1 MGAAAGTLGRS
12 TAVYHTTR
20 RLDVATMKHVETVQ
34 RVAAFLLD
42 RSTGPVAPD
51 VKALM
56 ESFAPVAASAMP
68 EPLDGS
74 NGST

>member
-1 MGAAAGTLGRS
+1 
-12 TAVYHTTR
+12 
-20 RLDVATMKHVETVQ
+20 MKHVETVQ